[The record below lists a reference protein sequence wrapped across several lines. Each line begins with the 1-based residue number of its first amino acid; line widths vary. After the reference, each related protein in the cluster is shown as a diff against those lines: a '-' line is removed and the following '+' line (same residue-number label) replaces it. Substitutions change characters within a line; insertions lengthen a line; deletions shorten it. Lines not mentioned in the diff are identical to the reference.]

1 MSNAPLWHSTN
12 LILGSFFNVDFRLY
26 IGIPEAHAQPD
37 EMNRPSQMRRQ
48 QVQRAS

>member
-37 EMNRPSQMRRQ
+37 EMNHPSQLRGQ
-48 QVQRAS
+48 QV